1 MSNERVAFWTA
12 KVIKLGREGQN
23 CLAKGST
30 IASVTTENGSGG
42 ETKGKDVRDIFEGHA
57 TESGYSSR
65 CWGRLL
71 SAVLIG
77 DSIEMYGF

>member
-1 MSNERVAFWTA
+1 MSELFPQKAEYSHRPQHRWR
-12 KVIKLGREGQN
+12 G
-23 CLAKGST
+23 
-30 IASVTTENGSGG
+30 NGSGG

-57 TESGYSSR
+57 TEGGYSRR
-65 CWGRLL
+65 CWGLLL